1 MGTVVGLFESREQ
14 AVEAVSALK
23 KARFPADDMSI
34 VMRDSGQAADVA
46 VDAGITE
53 SSGDAA
59 ATGAIGGGLLGGLAG
74 LVLGAGALA
83 IPGIGPIIA
92 AGPIAAMLTGGAL
105 GAATG
110 GIVGALTEAGISEDE
125 AAHYQTGVERGGI
138 LLSVKVPDG
147 REAEARKVLEHA
159 GPHDID
165 YHRSKWESDPEFR
178 YDIEAATPAAK
189 SSKAKATKGGTKMA
203 TTGKHDDTKATV
215 STATGGTAGALAG
228 AGIGAAVGGPVGAA
242 VGAGIGA
249 VTGSAAGGAVG
260 YEAHEPELRGEYES
274 SLKGKKGSTSAHSWE
289 EVSPAYR
296 YAWESYDRPEYKGK
310 SYAQVSSDLKK
321 GWTGSGSYAD
331 YEPHIKGAW
340 EKRATQTIDAGDEA
354 VVPVVEEE
362 LHVGKQKVEKG
373 GVKVKSRVT
382 ETPVEADVHLHEEH
396 VEVRRRAVNRDVTGA
411 DVAAFQEGTIELKE
425 TAERA
430 VVSKKAKVVE
440 EVVVSKKGSDKT
452 QKVRDTVRKTDV
464 EVEEIDTPEVVTE
477 GGFETF
483 RPAFEKHHKSHYAKA
498 GSTFDEYSPAYS
510 FGHTLAG
517 DAKYRGSVWAIV
529 EPQARKSWEARHEG
543 AWEEFKDAIHHAWD
557 KARAK
562 L

>member
-1 MGTVVGLFESREQ
+1 MGTVVGLFESRAQ
-14 AVEAVSALK
+14 AVEAVAALK

-110 GIVGALTEAGISEDE
+110 GIVGALTEAGVPEEE
-125 AAHYQTGVERGGI
+125 ATHYQSGVERGGI

-147 REAEARKVLEHA
+147 REAEAREVLEHT

-165 YHRSKWESDPEFR
+165 YHRSKWEKDPEYR
-178 YDIEAATPAAK
+178 YDIEAAPVAAASSKAK
-189 SSKAKATKGGTKMA
+189 SSKGATKMA
-203 TTGKHDDTKATV
+203 TGTGKHEDTKATV

-228 AGIGAAVGGPVGAA
+228 AGIGAVVGGPVGAA

-249 VTGSAAGGAVG
+249 VTGSAAGGAIG
-260 YEAHEPELRGEYES
+260 YEAHEPALRSEYES
-274 SLKGKKGSTSAHSWE
+274 SLKGKKGTAAHSWD
-289 EVSPAYR
+289 EVSPAYK
-296 YAWESYDRPEYKGK
+296 YAWESYDRPEYQGK
-310 SYAQVSSDLKK
+310 SYSDVSTHLKK
-321 GWTGSGSYAD
+321 GWTGSGSYDD

-340 EKRATQTIDAGDEA
+340 EKRASQTIAEGEEA
-354 VVPVVEEE
+354 VLPVVEEE
-362 LHVGKQKVEKG
+362 LQVGKKKVEKG
-373 GVKVKSRVT
+373 AVRVKTTVT
-382 ETPVEADVHLHEEH
+382 ETPVEADVHLHEER
-396 VEVRRRAVNRDVTGA
+396 VEVKRRPVNRAVTGA

-425 TAERA
+425 SAEE
-430 VVSKKAKVVE
+430 VVVTKKSRVVE
-440 EVVVSKKGSDKT
+440 EVVVGKKGSDKT
-452 QKVRDTVRKTDV
+452 QTVKDTVRKTDV
-464 EVEEIDTPEVVTE
+464 EVENVATAPVVTE

-483 RPAFEKHHKSHYAKA
+483 RPTFEKHHKSHYAKA
-498 GSTFDEYSPAYS
+498 GAAFAAYSPAYE

-517 DAKYRGSVWAIV
+517 DSRYATGEWTTI
-529 EPQARKSWEARHEG
+529 EPQARKTWEAKHKG
-543 AWEEFKDAIHHAWD
+543 TWEEFKDAIHHAWD

-562 L
+562 V